1 MAFTLPN
8 VKTITVS
15 WYPGGSQPGPGQ
27 YGSLALSL
35 IIQGPENPNMQL
47 QASNQ
52 YYLPEETPALTYLE
66 AYQKAYQYLY
76 DTLNLSPDQ
85 ADQYEQWNQRIVD
98 EVNSEWESAGLSA
111 PDLNANDWSPSASFF
126 TTYANKVGE
135 GAGQFTLNLGFTGEV
150 EGSSGF

>member
-8 VKTITVS
+8 VKTFTVD
-15 WYPGGSQPGPGQ
+15 WWAGGSESGPGQ
-27 YGSLALSL
+27 YGSLVIAL

-47 QASNQ
+47 QASVQ
-52 YYLPEETPALTYLE
+52 YYLPEETPALSYLE

-98 EVNSEWESAGLSA
+98 EVNQAWEAAGLPA

-126 TTYANKVGE
+126 TTYANKTGGISGCFE
-135 GAGQFTLNLGFTGEV
+135 INLGFTAGG
-150 EGSSGF
+150 EGSNGF

>member
-8 VKTITVS
+8 VKTITVG

-27 YGSLALSL
+27 YGILVISL

-47 QASNQ
+47 QASVQ
-52 YYLPEETPALTYLE
+52 YYLPAETPALSYLE

-98 EVNSEWESAGLSA
+98 DVNTAWTEAGLPA
-111 PDLNANDWSPSASFF
+111 PDMTANDWSPSAPFF

-135 GAGQFTLNLGFTGEV
+135 GAGQFELNLGFTGEV
-150 EGSSGF
+150 EGGSGF